1 MLTSLTIAQT
11 ERMATLREGWIT
23 FALNLPQADANGA
36 LVYKA
41 PPPIE
46 NLRENVNWIYELAK
60 LPSPLIIEVESPLG
74 AQYAA
79 NILKEMFA
87 DSKVRDQVFD
97 QVRAQVN
104 DQVLDQVSAQVLDQV
119 LDQVRGQVSEQVRGQ
134 VFDQVRAQVRDQVR
148 DQVRAQVNDQV
159 SGQVSAQVLD
169 QVRDQVRAQVSGQ
182 VRAQVSGQVREYF
195 DPGYFYSGA
204 GYDSGWTAFYE
215 FFQEQG
221 IVKNSAFDSWKE
233 YVKSG
238 IWDTIF
244 LRGVCIVC
252 RRPMAVRRDD
262 KTRLHSLEKPAIKW
276 ADGYKLYYVAG
287 VRVDAKVIEQPES
300 ITVEQ
305 ITGERN
311 AELRKALIQIIG
323 VGEFLDRT
331 KAEVLDEDTDRAG
344 MPRRLLRFDSGQ
356 GAIWCCVEVECPSK
370 RDKHYIW
377 VPPDTKRCSQ
387 AIAWSF
393 GFEVES
399 EYRPLVEA

>member
-1 MLTSLTIAQT
+1 MD
-11 ERMATLREGWIT
+11 TLREGWIT
-23 FALNLPQADANGA
+23 FALNLPLADANGA

-46 NLRENVNWIYELAK
+46 NLRANVNWIYEIAK
-60 LPSPLIIEVESPLG
+60 LPPPIIIEVESPLG
-74 AQYAA
+74 MQYAA
-79 NILKEMFA
+79 NMFTC
-87 DSKVRDQVFD
+87 SK
-97 QVRAQVN
+97 
-104 DQVLDQVSAQVLDQV
+104 VLDQV
-119 LDQVRGQVSEQVRGQ
+119 LGQVRDQVSDQVSSQVHDQVRDQVLGQVLGQVHDQVSGQVLGQVHDQVRGQVLGQVHGQVRGQ
-134 VFDQVRAQVRDQVR
+134 VR
-148 DQVRAQVNDQV
+148 
-159 SGQVSAQVLD
+159 GQKF
-169 QVRDQVRAQVSGQ
+169 
-182 VRAQVSGQVREYF
+182 EYF

-262 KTRLHSLEKPAIKW
+262 KTRLHSLEKPAIEW

-300 ITVEQ
+300 ITVKQ

-344 MPRRLLRFDSGQ
+344 MPRRLLRFEAGQ

-393 GFEVES
+393 GFSVES
-399 EYRPLVEA
+399 EYSPLAEA